1 MPLRS
6 LLKNKILLYKNY
18 NIGDDTIDN
27 WPFWMFEENISI
39 INELNEEENKGKKS
53 QEDEQAKTMGNM
65 NPSSYM
71 KSMSNMSS
79 KFKPPKM

>member
-6 LLKNKILLYKNY
+6 LLKSKVLLYKNY

-27 WPFWMFEENISI
+27 WAFWMFEENISI
-39 INELNEEENKGKKS
+39 INELQEEEGKGRKS
-53 QEDEQAKTMGNM
+53 QEDEQSKAMGSM

-71 KSMSNMSS
+71 KSMSSMSG
-79 KFKPPKM
+79 KFKPPRM

>member
-6 LLKNKILLYKNY
+6 LLKNKIQLYKNY
-18 NIGDDTIDN
+18 NIGDETIDN

-39 INELNEEENKGKKS
+39 INELNEEENKGRKTD
-53 QEDEQAKTMGNM
+53 QDEQMKSMGNM

-71 KSMSNMSS
+71 KSMSNMSN
-79 KFKPPKM
+79 KFKPKGL

>member
-6 LLKNKILLYKNY
+6 LLKSKVLLYKNY

-27 WPFWMFEENISI
+27 WAFWMFEENISI
-39 INELNEEENKGKKS
+39 INELQEEEGKGQK
-53 QEDEQAKTMGNM
+53 QQQDEQNKAMGSM

-71 KSMSNMSS
+71 KSMSSMSN
-79 KFKPPKM
+79 KFKPPRI

>member
-6 LLKNKILLYKNY
+6 LLKSKVLLYKNY
-18 NIGDDTIDN
+18 NIGDETIDS

-39 INELNEEENKGKKS
+39 INELQEEEGKGRKQ
-53 QEDEQAKTMGNM
+53 QEDEQSKTMGSM

-71 KSMSNMSS
+71 KGMSSMSN
-79 KFKPPKM
+79 KFKAPRM

>member
-6 LLKNKILLYKNY
+6 LLKSKVLLYKNY

-27 WPFWMFEENISI
+27 WAFWMFEENISI
-39 INELNEEENKGKKS
+39 INELQEEEGKGQKQQ
-53 QEDEQAKTMGNM
+53 QEDQSKMMSQM
-65 NPSSYM
+65 NPSNYM
-71 KSMSNMSS
+71 KSMSNMSG